1 MSLNDTPM
9 AERTH
14 IGFFGLRNA
23 GKSSLVNRITDQ
35 EMSLVSDVKG
45 TTTDPVKKSMELL
58 PLGPVT
64 IIDTPGYDDEG
75 SLGELRIKKTREVLK
90 ICDIAVLVTEHTDL
104 TPSEK
109 ELLEL
114 IKGRSVPYV
123 IVRNKCD
130 IDEGREADDAGNKTE
145 LTGGSG
151 NKDGSTDDAGKIDI
165 RVSAVTGEGIKELKE
180 DIARLAKETD
190 KSMRFVADLLT
201 KGDIVVLVI
210 PIDTSAPKG
219 RLILPQQQAIRDIL
233 DAGAVSMVTGVED
246 LPDTLSSLKKKPAL
260 VITDS
265 QAFGKVMKMVP
276 ESIPLTSFSILMA
289 RYKGFLKEALKGAE
303 MIGRLK
309 DGAKVLI
316 CEGCTHH
323 RQCEDIGTVKLP
335 KWLKEYTGR
344 DLNLS
349 FTSGHG
355 FPEDL
360 SPYDLIIHCGACM
373 LNDREVAARMEA
385 AGTSSVP
392 FTNYGTAIA
401 FMNGI
406 LARSV
411 APVLPY
417 L

>member
-23 GKSSLVNRITDQ
+23 GKSSLVNRITNQ
-35 EMSLVSDVKG
+35 EMSLVSDIKG

-64 IIDTPGYDDEG
+64 IIDTPGYDDTG
-75 SLGELRIKKTREVLK
+75 SLGELRVKKTKEVLK
-90 ICDIAVLVTEHTDL
+90 ICDIAILVTEHSE
-104 TPSEK
+104 PEPVEK
-109 ELLEL
+109 ELLDL
-114 IKGRSVPYV
+114 IKERSIPYM
-123 IVRNKCD
+123 IVKNKCD
-130 IDEGREADDAGNKTE
+130 
-145 LTGGSG
+145 
-151 NKDGSTDDAGKIDI
+151 TDDHGLSDFCDI
-165 RVSAVTGEGIKELKE
+165 RVSALTGTGIDELRE
-180 DIARLAKETD
+180 QIAHIAKGTFRPV
-190 KSMRFVADLLT
+190 RFVADLLHPHDT
-201 KGDIVVLVI
+201 VVLVI

-233 DAGAVSMVTGVED
+233 DAGAVSIVTGVDD
-246 LPDTLSSLKKKPAL
+246 LPGTLSSLDHKPAL

-265 QAFGKVMKMVP
+265 QAFGIVMKMVP
-276 ESIPLTSFSILMA
+276 QSIPLTSFSILMA

-303 MIGRLK
+303 TIGRLM
-309 DGAKVLI
+309 DGAHILI

-344 DLNLS
+344 ELSLS

-373 LNDREVAARMEA
+373 LNDREVSSRMSAAQA
-385 AGTSSVP
+385 ASVP

-406 LARSV
+406 LSRSV
-411 APVLPY
+411 APVLPF

>member
-35 EMSLVSDVKG
+35 EMSLVSDVGG

-64 IIDTPGYDDEG
+64 IMDTPGYDDES
-75 SLGELRIKKTREVLK
+75 SLGELRVKKMGEALK
-90 ICDIAVLVTEHTDL
+90 ICDIAVFVTEHQEL
-104 TPSEK
+104 TPKEK

-114 IKGRSVPYV
+114 IKGRAIPYI

-130 IDEGREADDAGNKTE
+130 TD
-145 LTGGSG
+145 
-151 NKDGSTDDAGKIDI
+151 KDGSLDGTVKEDSLAGGSTGAKKGDI
-165 RVSAVTGEGIKELKE
+165 RVSAVTGRGIEDLKE
-180 DIARLAKETD
+180 RLARLAKGTD
-190 KSMRFVADLLT
+190 KPIRFVADLL
-201 KGDIVVLVI
+201 KPGDIVVLVI

-233 DAGAVSMVTGVED
+233 DSGAVSMVTGVDD
-246 LPDTLSSLKKKPAL
+246 LPDTLSSLKKEPAL

-265 QAFGKVMKMVP
+265 QAFGRVMKMVP

-303 MIGRLK
+303 TIGKLE

-335 KWLKEYTGR
+335 RWLKEYTGR
-344 DLNLS
+344 DLELS

-360 SPYDLIIHCGACM
+360 SSYDLIIHCGACM
-373 LNDREVAARMEA
+373 LNDREVAGRMEA
-385 AGTSSVP
+385 ALAASVP
-392 FTNYGTAIA
+392 FTNYGTSIA

-417 L
+417 LG

>member
-35 EMSLVSDVKG
+35 EMSLVSDVGG

-75 SLGELRIKKTREVLK
+75 SLGELRVKKTLEALK
-90 ICDIAVLVTEHTDL
+90 ICDIAVLVTEHPEL
-104 TPSEK
+104 NMQEK

-114 IKGRSVPYV
+114 IKGRSIPYV
-123 IVRNKCD
+123 IVKNKCD
-130 IDEGREADDAGNKTE
+130 TDDYDNPDNEGSSQGGATGKDG
-145 LTGGSG
+145 LTGG
-151 NKDGSTDDAGKIDI
+151 AGIIDI
-165 RVSAVTGEGIKELKE
+165 RVSAVTGEGIEELK
-180 DIARLAKETD
+180 DHIAHLAKD
-190 KSMRFVADLLT
+190 IVKSIRFVADLL
-201 KGDIVVLVI
+201 KPGDTVVLVI

-233 DAGAVSMVTGVED
+233 DAGAVSMVTGVEN
-246 LPDTLSSLKKKPAL
+246 LPDTLSSLKKEPAL

-276 ESIPLTSFSILMA
+276 KSIPLTSFSILMA

-303 MIGRLK
+303 AIGNLK
-309 DGAKVLI
+309 EGANVLI

-335 KWLKEYTGR
+335 KWLKEYTGME
-344 DLNLS
+344 LNLS

-385 AGTSSVP
+385 AVASSVP

>member
-1 MSLNDTPM
+1 MSLNETPT

-35 EMSLVSDVKG
+35 EMSLVSDIKG

-75 SLGELRIKKTREVLK
+75 SLGELRVKKMGEVLK
-90 ICDIAVLVTEHTDL
+90 ICDIAVLVTEHPDL

-114 IKGRSVPYV
+114 IRGRSIPYM
-123 IVRNKCD
+123 IVKNKCD
-130 IDEGREADDAGNKTE
+130 TD
-145 LTGGSG
+145 
-151 NKDGSTDDAGKIDI
+151 KDGSTDGAGIDDSLAGGSKKSDI
-165 RVSAVTGEGIKELKE
+165 RVSALTGEGIEDLKE
-180 DIARLAKETD
+180 CIARLIKETD
-190 KSMRFVADLLT
+190 KSIRFVADLL
-201 KGDIVVLVI
+201 KPGDTVILVI

-219 RLILPQQQAIRDIL
+219 RLILPQQQALRDIL
-233 DAGAVSMVTGVED
+233 DAGAVSMVTGVEN
-246 LPDTLSSLKKKPAL
+246 LPDTLSSLKKEPAL

-276 ESIPLTSFSILMA
+276 ENIPLTSFSILMA

-303 MIGRLK
+303 TIGRLK
-309 DGAKVLI
+309 EGANVLI

-385 AGTSSVP
+385 AKASSVP

-417 L
+417 LK

>member
-75 SLGELRIKKTREVLK
+75 SLGELRVKKTREVLK

-114 IKGRSVPYV
+114 IKGRPIPYV

-130 IDEGREADDAGNKTE
+130 TDEGREADDAGNKTE

-151 NKDGSTDDAGKIDI
+151 NKDGSMDDAGKSDI
-165 RVSAVTGEGIKELKE
+165 RVSAVTGEGIEDLKE
-180 DIARLAKETD
+180 CIARLAKETV